1 MQTLPR
7 GHLVHVDRGYEKG
20 GPGHCA
26 VENLTKNSFQF
37 GKMRLFKNE
46 SILLE
51 TEFYLVSEHP
61 VLTGEGET
69 LDDSSCEILESFGSE
84 PAMKSLIAAV

>member
-1 MQTLPR
+1 M
-7 GHLVHVDRGYEKG
+7 D
-20 GPGHCA
+20 
-26 VENLTKNSFQF
+26 
-37 GKMRLFKNE
+37 
-46 SILLE
+46 
-51 TEFYLVSEHP
+51 LVSEHP

>member
-1 MQTLPR
+1 
-7 GHLVHVDRGYEKG
+7 
-20 GPGHCA
+20 
-26 VENLTKNSFQF
+26 
-37 GKMRLFKNE
+37 MRLKKIE

-69 LDDSSCEILESFGSE
+69 LNNSPGEILESFGGE